1 MNNPDGKLLVLV
13 CKSGPA
19 FEGGRWSRQAAE
31 DELRAGFSLDR
42 LDVPRE
48 VGGRVL
54 SLAER
59 VNWLLDQR
67 QPGSIDLSVANSDSA
82 YINAR

>member
-1 MNNPDGKLLVLV
+1 MNNQDGKFVVLV

-19 FEGGRWSRQAAE
+19 FEKAAE
-31 DELRAGFSLDR
+31 DELRAGMALDR
-42 LDVPRE
+42 LDVPRV